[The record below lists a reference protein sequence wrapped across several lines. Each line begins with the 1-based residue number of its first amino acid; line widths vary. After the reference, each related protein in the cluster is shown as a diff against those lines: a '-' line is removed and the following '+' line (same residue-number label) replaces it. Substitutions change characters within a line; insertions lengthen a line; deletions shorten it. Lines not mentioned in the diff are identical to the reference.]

1 VRRRK
6 RTHFYFGRGRLKAVI
21 DKVRSYGLGLSKKEH
36 ILYVCKQCKTSYS
49 DTKSHSSLRMTY
61 CSIMCETNDL
71 GFHIDSFL
79 KIPSRKRVSEE
90 EPMPVHAEVD
100 DDDDFRDLVFA

>member
-1 VRRRK
+1 
-6 RTHFYFGRGRLKAVI
+6 
-21 DKVRSYGLGLSKKEH
+21 
-36 ILYVCKQCKTSYS
+36 
-49 DTKSHSSLRMTY
+49 MTY